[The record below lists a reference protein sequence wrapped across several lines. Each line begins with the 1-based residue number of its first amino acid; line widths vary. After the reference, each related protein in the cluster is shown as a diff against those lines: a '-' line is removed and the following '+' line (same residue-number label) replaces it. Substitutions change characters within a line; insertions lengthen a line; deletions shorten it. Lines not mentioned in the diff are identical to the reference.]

1 MGWGWM
7 PLFLCSLSL
16 IGCLQKH
23 VLESDELQLAIP
35 TEEILQL
42 QRENDLL
49 DIAQNKIWI
58 LDLRLNFPKRMF
70 MEMRGIDQLLV

>member
-1 MGWGWM
+1 M
-7 PLFLCSLSL
+7 PLCLCSLSL

-23 VLESDELQLAIP
+23 VLESDELQLANP

-49 DIAQNKIWI
+49 NIAQNEIWI
-58 LDLRLNFPKRMF
+58 
-70 MEMRGIDQLLV
+70 

>member
-1 MGWGWM
+1 
-7 PLFLCSLSL
+7 
-16 IGCLQKH
+16 LQKRE
-23 VLESDELQLAIP
+23 LESDELQLANP

-49 DIAQNKIWI
+49 NIAQNEIWI
-58 LDLRLNFPKRMF
+58 LDLRLKNPKRMF